1 MYKYTSRDEQNGVLT
16 KLSFLENEQKQKAN
30 GLKLLELKIKANV
43 SFSLLK
49 VQIFQ
54 VEKDF
59 FLMNK
64 ILKL

>member
-59 FLMNK
+59 F
-64 ILKL
+64 

>member
-1 MYKYTSRDEQNGVLT
+1 MYKNTSRDEQNGVLT

-54 VEKDF
+54 VEKHF
-59 FLMNK
+59 FL
-64 ILKL
+64 